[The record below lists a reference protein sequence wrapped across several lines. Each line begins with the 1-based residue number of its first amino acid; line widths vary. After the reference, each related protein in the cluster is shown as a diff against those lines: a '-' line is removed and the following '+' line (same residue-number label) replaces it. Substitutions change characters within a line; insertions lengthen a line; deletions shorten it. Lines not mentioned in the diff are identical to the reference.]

1 MEKRGRTCA
10 IAAVKIVDRRSA
22 LSYNAQSRICGRKEI
37 GVSELP
43 RVHPIIYPVT
53 LWVSRAV
60 LELYVGLTVEGKSHV
75 PAQETGMIMAVN
87 HSSFLDLFALGV
99 AVRKPIYFPLKR
111 EAIDDARIGW
121 LMRGI
126 GGFPV
131 DREVL
136 DVSVARIMMGHLR
149 AGRFVGIAP
158 EGTRSPT
165 NEVQPFKTGF
175 LKLAIKARVPVM
187 LAAIHGAYEAAPKG
201 RRMPKRS
208 RVTVRLGE
216 PIDLSEYYGQKLAE
230 KDYQSLAE
238 KMRHEMLDMLA
249 DIKKLRN

>member
-1 MEKRGRTCA
+1 
-10 IAAVKIVDRRSA
+10 
-22 LSYNAQSRICGRKEI
+22 
-37 GVSELP
+37 VSELP
-43 RVHPIIYPVT
+43 RVHPILYPVT
-53 LWVSRAV
+53 LWVSNVV
-60 LELYVGLTVEGKSHV
+60 LKIYVGLTVEGQSNV
-75 PAQETGMIMAVN
+75 PAEETGMIMAVN

-99 AVRKPIYFPLKR
+99 AVQKPIYFPLKR

-121 LMRGI
+121 LMRAI
-126 GGFPV
+126 GVFPV

-201 RRMPKRS
+201 KRFPKRTGVS
-208 RVTVRLGE
+208 VRLGV

-230 KDYQSLAE
+230 KDYQALAE
-238 KMRHEMLDMLA
+238 EMRETLLGMLA
-249 DIKKLRN
+249 DLRKKQASHK